1 MGTEFEKIVFCDF
14 DGTITAVETFATM
27 LGNFAPELS
36 SQILPQI
43 YNRTLTLRVGVRKML
58 ESIPSKHYLDIIAY
72 AQAQPIRPGL
82 PEFISFLRS
91 QNIPFVVVS
100 GGLRGMV
107 ETVLKREG
115 LFSQVEAIYAPDVE
129 TDQLFLKVDS
139 PLEGGT
145 ELLSKVRVMNL
156 YPARQTLAIGDSITD
171 LNMCLNADL
180 VFARDRLR
188 EYLEAENK
196 AYIPWQDFFEIQAHL
211 EKL

>member
-1 MGTEFEKIVFCDF
+1 
-14 DGTITAVETFATM
+14 
-27 LGNFAPELS
+27 
-36 SQILPQI
+36 
-43 YNRTLTLRVGVRKML
+43 ML
-58 ESIPSKHYLDIIAY
+58 ESIPSKYYPDIIAY

-82 PEFISFLRS
+82 PEFIRFLRS

-115 LFSQVEAIYAPDVE
+115 LFSQVEAIYAPDVQ

-145 ELLSKVRVMNL
+145 ELLSKVQVMNL

-171 LNMCLNADL
+171 LNMCLSADL

-196 AYIPWQDFFEIQAHL
+196 AYIPWQDFFEIQAYL
-211 EKL
+211 EQL